1 MVRELSHT
9 QIEAYQDYFSGPLA
23 TWAIASVAAGN
34 TAGCLWLA
42 EGNGPEPTLLLC
54 DQGNNVFYL
63 AGAAP
68 APATRDI
75 LTRLIAEE
83 LRPAAVAQGLA
94 RFKVRALAP
103 ALEEL
108 VSGLFAGADLHAAAS
123 AVYLFEA
130 SPPSAVPMP
139 ALPGFQLLPIDQAL
153 LGHAGLE
160 GCREV
165 LEEIRWMWPDPDRF
179 YREGF
184 GVAACVPGAV
194 VGWCTAEYVSPGR
207 CGVGIATVPAF
218 EGQSVATAMA
228 AHFVALCHNR
238 GIVPLWETATAN
250 LGSRRVAEKVGFTL
264 AAESESWIGTFTSNT
279 TLTPS

>member
-1 MVRELSHT
+1 MVRELPQT
-9 QIEAYQDYFSGPLA
+9 QIDAYQDYFSGPLA

-34 TAGCLWLA
+34 TAGRLWLA
-42 EGNGPEPTLLLC
+42 EGDGPEPTLLLW

-68 APATRDI
+68 APSARDA
-75 LTRLIAEE
+75 LTRVVAEE
-83 LRPAAVAQGLA
+83 LRPTPVAQGLA
-94 RFKVRALAP
+94 RFKIRAITP
-103 ALEEL
+103 ALEAL
-108 VSGLFAGADLHAAAS
+108 ASKLFAGANLQEATS

-130 SPPSAVPMP
+130 RSPSVTPMP
-139 ALPGFQLLPIDQAL
+139 AIPDFQLLPISRAL
-153 LGHAGLE
+153 LEHAGLE

-165 LEEIRWMWPDPDRF
+165 LEEIRWMWADPERF

-218 EGQSVATAMA
+218 EGQGVATAMA
-228 AHFVALCHNR
+228 ARFVALCHTR
-238 GIVPLWETATAN
+238 GIAPLWETATTN
-250 LGSRRVAEKVGFTL
+250 LASRRVAAKVGFTL
-264 AAESESWIGTFTSNT
+264 AAESRAWIGTFT
-279 TLTPS
+279 